1 MKRRQSPTTT
11 HEVWKGRHTGG
22 RICIAEFITKD
33 GSIVNCI
40 AGPDGSKLRPL
51 SVDVSDYHT
60 AIFRTFPGEVVIE
73 LDEGKVTISQLT
85 GEIGELWFD
94 SGKHARAK
102 ILAMTMVN
110 QEGWEEKIPAQFV
123 PAVQAVVAAAKGD
136 TTRPIWAAKELY
148 EIK

>member
-51 SVDVSDYHT
+51 SVDASDFQP
-60 AIFRTFPGEVVIE
+60 AFFLVFPGEVVVEYSEGE
-73 LDEGKVTISQLT
+73 LTISQLT
-85 GEIGELWFD
+85 GLVGELWYD

-102 ILAMTMVN
+102 IQVKTRTTD
-110 QEGWEEKIPAQFV
+110 GWETRIPEKFLPV
-123 PAVQAVVAAAKGD
+123 SKAVVAAAKGD
-136 TTRPIWAAKELY
+136 TTRPVWASEELY
-148 EIK
+148 QFK